1 MVHSGIVDIVRLVP
15 RISRQECSLSDEKLP
30 KRSEQRDGERDLQ
43 KIATASTLGFGV
55 AVSLALLVGGGVW
68 LDQRLDLAPVFTLIG
83 LLLGLIAA
91 GYQLYELTL
100 VGQDDRDN
108 GPLGRTLERRF
119 SRKATP
125 R

>member
-1 MVHSGIVDIVRLVP
+1 
-15 RISRQECSLSDEKLP
+15 LSDEKLP
-30 KRSEQRDGERDLQ
+30 KRSEQRSGERDLR

-119 SRKATP
+119 SRRVTP

>member
-1 MVHSGIVDIVRLVP
+1 M
-15 RISRQECSLSDEKLP
+15 SDEKLP
-30 KRSEQRDGERDLQ
+30 KNGQQRDLR
-43 KIATASTLGFGV
+43 KVATASTLGFGV

-68 LDQRLDLAPVFTLIG
+68 LDQRLDLAPVFTLVGLALG
-83 LLLGLIAA
+83 LLSA

-108 GPLGRTLERRF
+108 GPLGRALERRY
-119 SRKATP
+119 SRRVTP

>member
-1 MVHSGIVDIVRLVP
+1 
-15 RISRQECSLSDEKLP
+15 LSDEKLP
-30 KRSEQRDGERDLQ
+30 KRGGQRSEERDLK

-55 AVSLALLVGGGVW
+55 AVSLAVLVGGGVW

-83 LLLGLIAA
+83 LALGLLSA

-100 VGQDDRDN
+100 VGREDRDN
-108 GPLGRTLERRF
+108 GPLGRALERRY
-119 SRKATP
+119 SRRVTP